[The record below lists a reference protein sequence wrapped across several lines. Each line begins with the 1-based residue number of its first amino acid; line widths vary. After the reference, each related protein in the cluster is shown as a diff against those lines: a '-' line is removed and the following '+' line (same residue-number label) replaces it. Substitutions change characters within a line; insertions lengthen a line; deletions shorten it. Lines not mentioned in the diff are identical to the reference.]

1 VSRWRR
7 TLGLDDPAETK
18 FFLFLS
24 VFALVIGA
32 IYWFVS
38 YEPAG
43 SVLLLAFGA
52 ATGVMGVVLHRT
64 GRRDVDRPFL
74 DEGGRFPTET
84 PAPFAVGAG
93 IALMSLATI
102 FGPAPLLVGILPFWW
117 GAWAWLSRARAE
129 LDAQSR
135 DDEPSAGTLPRAS
148 SR

>member
-1 VSRWRR
+1 MSLVRR
-7 TLGLDDPAETK
+7 LLHDPAETR
-18 FFLFLS
+18 FFLFLA

-52 ATGVMGVVLHRT
+52 ATGVMAVVLHRT

-74 DEGGRFPTET
+74 DESGRFPSET
-84 PAPFAVGAG
+84 PAPLAVGAG

-102 FGPAPLLVGILPFWW
+102 FGPAPLVVGLLPFAW
-117 GAWAWLSRARAE
+117 GAWTWLGRARAE
-129 LDAQSR
+129 LDSQSL
-135 DDEPSAGTLPRAS
+135 DDEPPL
-148 SR
+148 

>member
-1 VSRWRR
+1 MSLVRR
-7 TLGLDDPAETK
+7 LLHDPEETR

-64 GRRDVDRPFL
+64 GRPGVDRPFL
-74 DEGGRFPTET
+74 DETGRFPSET
-84 PAPFAVGAG
+84 PAPLAVGAG
-93 IALMSLATI
+93 LSLMALATI
-102 FGPAPLLVGILPFWW
+102 FGPAPLVVGLLPFAW
-117 GAWAWLSRARAE
+117 GAWTWLGRARAE
-129 LDAQSR
+129 LDAEVR
-135 DDEPSAGTLPRAS
+135 DDEPR
-148 SR
+148 R